1 MTSDLIT
8 VKMIEKIQKTPKKMT
23 VDVPTQ
29 KITMTIKDALTDI
42 VLLVVNMKLLKRLVL
57 VQVGDKA

>member
-1 MTSDLIT
+1 
-8 VKMIEKIQKTPKKMT
+8 MT

-42 VLLVVNMKLLKRLVL
+42 VLLVVNMKLLKRLIL

>member
-23 VDVPTQ
+23 IDVPTQ
-29 KITMTIKDALTDI
+29 KITMFSEQFFSDI
-42 VLLVVNMKLLKRLVL
+42 HDDRMS
-57 VQVGDKA
+57 